1 MAKKEMT
8 MWRKIR
14 IEAGKNTE
22 KIARDLKISE
32 KCVSKYETG
41 SKPMPVYAQIYYLKM
56 RGLEI
61 DLFNAE
67 YLQEV
72 LNERKLFEDLIKKR
86 KVDKIGKRKINSV
99 QD

>member
-14 IEAGKNTE
+14 IEKGLTIEEVAY
-22 KIARDLKISE
+22 DLKVSE
-32 KCVSKYETG
+32 KCISKYETG

-61 DLFNAE
+61 DLINAK

-72 LNERKLFEDLIKKR
+72 LNERKVFEDIMKNRKR
-86 KVDKIGKRKINSV
+86 GKNGQGWINKV
-99 QD
+99 

>member
-14 IEAGKNTE
+14 IEKGLTIEEVAY
-22 KIARDLKISE
+22 DLKVSE
-32 KCVSKYETG
+32 KCISKYETG
-41 SKPMPVYAQIYYLKM
+41 SKPMPVYSQIYYLKM

-61 DLFNAE
+61 DLLNAK

-72 LNERKLFEDLIKKR
+72 LNERKFFEDIMKNRKR
-86 KVDKIGKRKINSV
+86 GKNG
-99 QD
+99 QG

>member
-72 LNERKLFEDLIKKR
+72 LNERKVFEDLIKKR

-99 QD
+99 QN

>member
-1 MAKKEMT
+1 MLKKDIT

-14 IEAGKNTE
+14 IEKGLTIEEVAY
-22 KIARDLKISE
+22 DLKVSD
-32 KCVSKYETG
+32 KCISKYETG

-61 DLFNAE
+61 DLINAK
-67 YLQEV
+67 YLQER

-86 KVDKIGKRKINSV
+86 KVDKIGKGKINSV

>member
-1 MAKKEMT
+1 MTKKEMT

-14 IEAGKNTE
+14 IEKGLTIEEVAY
-22 KIARDLKISE
+22 DLKVSE
-32 KCVSKYETG
+32 KCISKYETG

-61 DLFNAE
+61 DLINAK

-72 LNERKLFEDLIKKR
+72 LNERKVFEDIMKNRKR
-86 KVDKIGKRKINSV
+86 GKNGQGWINKV
-99 QD
+99 

>member
-72 LNERKLFEDLIKKR
+72 LNERKVFKDLIKKR

>member
-1 MAKKEMT
+1 MLKKDIT

-14 IEAGKNTE
+14 IEKGLTIEEVAY
-22 KIARDLKISE
+22 DLKISE
-32 KCVSKYETG
+32 KCISKYETG

-61 DLFNAE
+61 DLINAK

-72 LNERKLFEDLIKKR
+72 LNERKVFEDIMKNRKR
-86 KVDKIGKRKINSV
+86 GKNG
-99 QD
+99 QG

>member
-72 LNERKLFEDLIKKR
+72 LNERKVFEDLIKKR

>member
-14 IEAGKNTE
+14 IEKGLTIEEVAY
-22 KIARDLKISE
+22 DLKISE

-61 DLFNAE
+61 DLINAK

-72 LNERKLFEDLIKKR
+72 LNERKVFEDIMKNRKR
-86 KVDKIGKRKINSV
+86 GKNGQGWINKV
-99 QD
+99 